1 MLSEATGK
9 AGQTA
14 AKRGKSHPNDMI
26 SFGQTEPSS
35 LCPSKRYRR
44 QTPIPTLE
52 GGASNLGRR
61 LLPISGVTSR
71 PPDGGRSKSD
81 CPSIVSSTASLGRFT
96 PIRRNSIPGGINRRL
111 GAQPM
116 PQLRKLTTSRRRF
129 GGRGA
134 GLFWVGVFFVGLLP
148 AGFFTPP

>member
-1 MLSEATGK
+1 EATGK

-52 GGASNLGRR
+52 GGASNLGRG
-61 LLPISGVTSR
+61 LLPISGGTSR
-71 PPDGGRSKSD
+71 PPVGGRSKSD
-81 CPSIVSSTASLGRFT
+81 CPSIVSNTASLGRFT
-96 PIRRNSIPGGINRRL
+96 PTRRNSIPGASYRRL
-111 GAQPM
+111 GTRPM
-116 PQLRKLTTSRRRF
+116 PQLRTLTTSRRRF
-129 GGRGA
+129 GGR
-134 GLFWVGVFFVGLLP
+134 V
-148 AGFFTPP
+148 AGFLWVELSSLGCLQ